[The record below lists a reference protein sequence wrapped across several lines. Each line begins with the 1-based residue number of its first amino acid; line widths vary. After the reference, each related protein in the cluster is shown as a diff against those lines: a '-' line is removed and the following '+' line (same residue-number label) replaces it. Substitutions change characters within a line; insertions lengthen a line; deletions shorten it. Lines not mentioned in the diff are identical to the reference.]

1 MYNKEIMFLN
11 DYKEMLYVIVQNRVK
26 LDSFI
31 FKISV
36 IFVVKENDV
45 IGLFEFMIFLC
56 KNC

>member
-1 MYNKEIMFLN
+1 MYNKEILFLN

>member
-45 IGLFEFMIFLC
+45 IGLFEFMVFLS